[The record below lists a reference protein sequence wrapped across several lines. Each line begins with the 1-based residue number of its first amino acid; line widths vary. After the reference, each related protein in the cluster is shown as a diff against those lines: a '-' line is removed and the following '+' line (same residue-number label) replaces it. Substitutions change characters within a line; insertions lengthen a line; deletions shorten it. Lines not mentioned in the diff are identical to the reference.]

1 SLKALFDSVN
11 RRTFG
16 LASQKGLTLSFE
28 PHGLDLQVRG
38 DGARLQQILLNLVG
52 NAIKFTMKGSV
63 RIRAEALPEKGHAV
77 VLVEDSGVGV
87 PPGKQAKLFQAFVQ
101 ADGSTTRK
109 FGGTGLGLSISRQL
123 IEL

>member
-1 SLKALFDSVN
+1 LSVVEDLLDLEKIQSGKLHAGLEPVSLKALFDSVN

-63 RIRAEALPEKGHAV
+63 RIRAEALPEKGHA
-77 VLVEDSGVGV
+77 
-87 PPGKQAKLFQAFVQ
+87 
-101 ADGSTTRK
+101 
-109 FGGTGLGLSISRQL
+109 I
-123 IEL
+123 